1 MRHFLIFL
9 ILVTLFSGCIS
20 DVNINQ
26 NNDSNIVTN
35 TSSENPN
42 IEVEKNVFENSS
54 NVTSIPFKILEF
66 GIYGDT
72 YKHYE
77 SNIEGNK
84 TVIEV
89 YRGKKLGMDYSIEV
103 SSVYKEDDKLIVI
116 VEEIEPEDYS
126 NRIVVYP
133 YEIIEVDGQYKN
145 VEFKNN

>member
-1 MRHFLIFL
+1 MRYFLIFL
-9 ILVTLFSGCIS
+9 ILVTLFSGCMS
-20 DVNINQ
+20 DANINQ

-42 IEVEKNVFENSS
+42 IEVESVFENSS
-54 NVTSIPFKILEF
+54 NLTSIPFKVLEF

-77 SNIEGNK
+77 SKIEGNN
-84 TVIEV
+84 TIIEV
-89 YRGKKLGMDYSIEV
+89 YMGKKLGIDYSIEV
-103 SSVYKEDDKLIVI
+103 VSVYKEDDKLIVI
-116 VEEIEPEDYS
+116 VKETEPEDYS

-133 YEIIEVDGQYKN
+133 YEIIEIAGQYKT

>member
-1 MRHFLIFL
+1 MRYFLIFL
-9 ILVTLFSGCIS
+9 ILVTLFSGCMS

-26 NNDSNIVTN
+26 NNDSKVVTN

-42 IEVEKNVFENSS
+42 IEVESVFENSS
-54 NVTSIPFKILEF
+54 NLTSIPFKVLEF

-77 SNIEGNK
+77 SKLEGNK
-84 TVIEV
+84 TIIEV
-89 YRGKKLGMDYSIEV
+89 YMGKKLGIAYSIEV
-103 SSVYKEDDKLIVI
+103 VSVYKEDDKLIVI
-116 VEEIEPEDYS
+116 VEETEPEDYS